1 MENDEDMLD
10 FFAGMTLVGMASDEN
25 HGIGNPKYADH
36 LSRLC
41 YVQAQSMLRVRKEFL
56 NDTRPDHE

>member
-1 MENDEDMLD
+1 MDDYEDMLD

-25 HGIGNPKYADH
+25 NGVGNPIYAET

-41 YVQAQSMLRVRKEFL
+41 YVQAQSMLRVRKEFI
-56 NDTRPDHE
+56 NQGEPQSD